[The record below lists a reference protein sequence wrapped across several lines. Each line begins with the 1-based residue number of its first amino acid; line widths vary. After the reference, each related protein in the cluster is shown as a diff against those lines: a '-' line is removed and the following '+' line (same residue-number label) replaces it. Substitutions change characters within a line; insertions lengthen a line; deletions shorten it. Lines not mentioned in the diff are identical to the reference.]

1 MVSERRRMR
10 YEREKLD
17 VRGGKVSQRT
27 RRVQVVFGA
36 VELRSH
42 FAPRQYAAF
51 AERKATIAEQAKAWT
66 PAGAIRTA
74 TSTGRVGIEK
84 MHKSM
89 LAASVALVCGLL
101 AGCSEPAVVPSTP
114 APPNAN
120 AAAPVAPAPA
130 EAVPH
135 VVRGRLR
142 FVDGYQAGVNVA
154 AAQGKPILLYFT
166 TTPCYWCQ
174 KLVADAFH
182 DETVVSLS
190 NRFVCVLVD
199 AEREPEV
206 VQHFGVRAYPTIQ
219 FVSTRGQPLNQM
231 IGKQPNQ
238 VLVRQMHAAL
248 QGLARADANGI
259 ATQ

>member
-1 MVSERRRMR
+1 MSP
-10 YEREKLD
+10 
-17 VRGGKVSQRT
+17 
-27 RRVQVVFGA
+27 
-36 VELRSH
+36 
-42 FAPRQYAAF
+42 FAPPKCVAF
-51 AERKATIAEQAKAWT
+51 AERNGAIGEQAKAWT

-74 TSTGRVGIEK
+74 TSTGRAGIEK

-89 LAASVALVCGLL
+89 LAASVTLVCGLL
-101 AGCSEPAVVPSTP
+101 AGCSEPAAVPSTQ
-114 APPNAN
+114 AQPNEN
-120 AAAPVAPAPA
+120 AAALVVPAQA
-130 EAVPH
+130 EAIPQ

-142 FVDGYQAGVNVA
+142 FVDGYHAGVNVA
-154 AAQGKPILLYFT
+154 AVQGKPILLYFT

-190 NRFVCVLVD
+190 NRFVCVIVE

-248 QGLARADANGI
+248 QGLARAVEEGAV
-259 ATQ
+259 TQ